1 MPLPL
6 VTAFEARLHKADGS
20 LSIIMKVNAFG
31 PHDAKIQAER
41 MLRGDI
47 AYAVIRQGMA
57 EVATVHR
64 DRPH

>member
-1 MPLPL
+1 MPL

-41 MLRGDI
+41 MLKGDI
-47 AYAVIRQGMA
+47 AYAIIRHGHA
-57 EVATVHR
+57 EIATVHR
-64 DRPH
+64 DKPN